1 MSEAQRPFASPTPEL
16 ISTVR
21 RRLADTDRRVMI
33 GITGAPGAGKSTLA
47 EAVAAAVDPTGRRAV
62 WVPMDGFHLADV
74 ELRRLGR
81 LDRKGAIDT
90 FDGWGYLALLARIR
104 AEDEHTVYAPAFE
117 RTLEQPLAG
126 AIGVRPGTRLVVTD
140 GNYLLDDEPPW
151 CHVRPLLDE
160 VWFCDL
166 PDEERRRRLVDRHV
180 QFGKSP
186 ERARDWVVDVDE
198 ANARR
203 IVTGRV
209 RADRIVRT
217 SAVSQSEESA

>member
-1 MSEAQRPFASPTPEL
+1 MSQAQEPSASSAADVV
-16 ISTVR
+16 STVR
-21 RRLADTDRRVMI
+21 RRLAATAGRLVI

-47 EAVAAAVDPTGRRAV
+47 EAVVAAVNGAGETAV

-90 FDGWGYLALLARIR
+90 FDGWGYLALLTRIR
-104 AEDEHTVYAPAFE
+104 ADDEHTVYAPAFE

-126 AIGVRPGTRLVVTD
+126 AIPVRPGTRLVVTD

-151 CHVRPLLDE
+151 SRVRPLLDE

-166 PDEERRRRLVDRHV
+166 PDDERRRRLVDRHV
-180 QFGKSP
+180 TFGKSA
-186 ERARDWVVDVDE
+186 ERARAWVAHVDE

-203 IVTGRV
+203 VVAGRG
-209 RADRIVRT
+209 RATRIVRT
-217 SAVSQSEESA
+217 AAPSQSEESA